1 MQGTENNWRRVR
13 CVATLLGCIA
23 MPVVI
28 HAVGVDDG
36 MPPPGLYRIDIDGTM
51 TSTLPGNAGF
61 QIRSDGKTG
70 DEVERPYANGHAG
83 GDIVSKGNGPHTQC
97 VGPRM
102 ASALPVLPGC
112 LSQPGTRT
120 KDGWVMKSR
129 CASVESTLVIRKID
143 ALTWEYVTSATLF
156 QPNPGDM
163 SGTMRFI
170 LEQQARNATTAEE
183 REKAEKALTE
193 LPDLQRKM
201 AQGQAESMEDLAKME
216 RAAKTPEEAAMIR
229 AGRERMSGRTPMQE
243 HVAKVRW
250 TRIAD
255 VCDATPK
262 VK

>member
-1 MQGTENNWRRVR
+1 MQRNENVWRQAR
-13 CVATLLGCIA
+13 CAATLLGCIA

-28 HAVGVDDG
+28 HASETDDG

-61 QIRSDGKTG
+61 QIRSDGRTG
-70 DEVERPYANGHAG
+70 DEVARPHANGQTG

-97 VGPRM
+97 VGPRA
-102 ASALPVLPGC
+102 ASALPELPGC
-112 LSQPGTRT
+112 QSQPGTRT

-143 ALTWEYVTSATLF
+143 AVTWEYVTSTTLF
-156 QPNPGDM
+156 QPNAGDM
-163 SGTMRFI
+163 SGVRFI

-183 REKAEKALTE
+183 REKAAKALTE
-193 LPDLQRKM
+193 LPDMQRKM
-201 AQGQAESMEDLAKME
+201 AQGQAQSMDDLARME

-229 AGRERMSGRTPMQE
+229 AGRERMSGNAPMQE
-243 HVAKVRW
+243 QVAKMRW
-250 TRIAD
+250 TRIAN

-262 VK
+262 AK